1 MLARATAFIVLLC
14 FVAAVYVYIG
24 SKYRVELGVQ
34 YFHTKRSR
42 SQVEGVF
49 EEAST
54 FLQGRHDSKI
64 GSISSTVDAGY
75 AKVHLG
81 DKGSSEAMP
90 RKGMPRNKQGG
101 YYMGMDEEEGEGHN
115 LEKYSRNSRNV
126 ISAPLTS
133 KHGKTQ
139 WFDDITVLIKT
150 FNRLKPAKDL
160 IASILKDF
168 PTMEVLVADDGI
180 LNQKSKYRV
189 FGRGIKYF
197 KLRYDQGLSYG
208 RNYLVRKASTKFVLV
223 LDDDFQFVNNTS
235 LSKLYLKIH
244 ALDADIVAGKLDD
257 REAFGANIQVMQGT
271 KTVVVTPVSRPIG
284 NNASQCWKTQRVLN
298 FFLAKRTFLLKNPW
312 EDRLKL
318 EEHTFFFASAF
329 MRNNFGKNVSI
340 YSCDDVLVHHNVQP
354 RKRSYEVFRK
364 RAMKYGTEA
373 KILYMKKYGYRL
385 NYCVGDCGA
394 RYGRL

>member
-1 MLARATAFIVLLC
+1 MLARATAYIILLC
-14 FVAAVYVYIG
+14 FVGVVFIYMS
-24 SKYRVELGVQ
+24 SKYRDKLGVQ
-34 YFHTKRSR
+34 DFHTKRSR
-42 SQVEGVF
+42 WQVKGVF

-54 FLQGRHDSKI
+54 FLQRRYDPKRGSK
-64 GSISSTVDAGY
+64 SSTVDAGY
-75 AKVHLG
+75 AEDHLG
-81 DKGSSEAMP
+81 DKDVSKEIP
-90 RKGMPRNKQGG
+90 RKGMRRKEHGG

-115 LEKYSRNSRNV
+115 LEKYRRNKRDV
-126 ISAPLTS
+126 ISAPLS
-133 KHGKTQ
+133 AKHGKTH
-139 WFDDITVLIKT
+139 WFNDITVLIKT
-150 FNRLKPAKDL
+150 FNRPKPTKDL
-160 IASILKDF
+160 IASVLKYF
-168 PTMEVLVADDGI
+168 PTMKVLVADDGI

-208 RNYLVRKASTKFVLV
+208 RNYLVRKASTKLVLV
-223 LDDDFQFVNNTS
+223 LDDDFQFGRNTS

-244 ALDADIVAGKLDD
+244 ALNADIVAGKLDD

-271 KTVVVTPVSRPIG
+271 KTVIVKPASRPIG

-298 FFLAKRTFLLKNPW
+298 FFLAKRTFLLNNPW
-312 EDRLKL
+312 EDSLKL

-340 YSCDDVLVHHNVQP
+340 YSCDDVLVHHNIQP
-354 RKRSYEVFRK
+354 QKRSYDVFRK
-364 RAMKYGTEA
+364 RAIMYGTKA

-394 RYGRL
+394 RYKRL